1 MCVLKRQN
9 TPWHQKSKS
18 CGESHL
24 YLSASTICL
33 IRQHL
38 SVQPNNLTPIIG
50 RDPRMTGEIS
60 FCAKKIQFKSLGD
73 LLFTGAV
80 TGVLC
85 FSVLFALIARILQEK
100 NLRQLRMRMRVD
112 EDWESDVVPALTW
125 DGIQWQASFRPQICC
140 LLNWSSK
147 SMGCLQFSVIATFS
161 PVSTTLQN
169 ALGISEY
176 PSLSSVPCRCVSDH
190 LGDWIIELATSKRKS
205 WCSFMKFP
213 SKWNSVDPN

>member
-24 YLSASTICL
+24 YPSASTICL

-60 FCAKKIQFKSLGD
+60 FGAKKIQFKSLGY

-85 FSVLFALIARILQEK
+85 FFYITCFDRTNFAGEK
-100 NLRQLRMRMRVD
+100 PEEAEDAD
-112 EDWESDVVPALTW
+112 E
-125 DGIQWQASFRPQICC
+125 G
-140 LLNWSSK
+140 
-147 SMGCLQFSVIATFS
+147 G
-161 PVSTTLQN
+161 
-169 ALGISEY
+169 
-176 PSLSSVPCRCVSDH
+176 
-190 LGDWIIELATSKRKS
+190 
-205 WCSFMKFP
+205 
-213 SKWNSVDPN
+213 

>member
-1 MCVLKRQN
+1 MWVLKRQN

-24 YLSASTICL
+24 YPPASTICL

-38 SVQPNNLTPIIG
+38 SVQPNNLTPIG

-60 FCAKKIQFKSLGD
+60 FCAKIQFESLGY
-73 LLFTGAV
+73 LLFTGGV
-80 TGVLC
+80 TGVCVFLC
-85 FSVLFALIARILQEK
+85 YL
-100 NLRQLRMRMRVD
+100 LRSHEFCRSEPEEAEDADAGGWGLRVWRCAG
-112 EDWESDVVPALTW
+112 SDLRW
-125 DGIQWQASFRPQICC
+125 DTRRASFRPQICC

-147 SMGCLQFSVIATFS
+147 RMGCLQFSVIATFS

-190 LGDWIIELATSKRKS
+190 LGDWIIELTTSKRKS
-205 WCSFMKFP
+205 WCNFMKFP

>member
-1 MCVLKRQN
+1 MCVLKRKN

-24 YLSASTICL
+24 YPSASTICL

-60 FCAKKIQFKSLGD
+60 FGAKKIQFKSLGY

-100 NLRQLRMRMRVD
+100 N
-112 EDWESDVVPALTW
+112 EDADA
-125 DGIQWQASFRPQICC
+125 G
-140 LLNWSSK
+140 
-147 SMGCLQFSVIATFS
+147 G
-161 PVSTTLQN
+161 
-169 ALGISEY
+169 
-176 PSLSSVPCRCVSDH
+176 
-190 LGDWIIELATSKRKS
+190 
-205 WCSFMKFP
+205 
-213 SKWNSVDPN
+213 

>member
-24 YLSASTICL
+24 YPSASTICL

-38 SVQPNNLTPIIG
+38 SVQPNNLTPMIG

-60 FCAKKIQFKSLGD
+60 FGAKKIQFKSLGY

-85 FSVLFALIARILQEK
+85 FFYITCFDRTNFAGEK
-100 NLRQLRMRMRVD
+100 PEEAEDADEGGWGLRMRTLCQLWLEMGYKGRLVFVHEFVVYWID
-112 EDWESDVVPALTW
+112 SPRAWDVY
-125 DGIQWQASFRPQICC
+125 SF
-140 LLNWSSK
+140 L
-147 SMGCLQFSVIATFS
+147 
-161 PVSTTLQN
+161 
-169 ALGISEY
+169 
-176 PSLSSVPCRCVSDH
+176 
-190 LGDWIIELATSKRKS
+190 
-205 WCSFMKFP
+205 
-213 SKWNSVDPN
+213 